1 MRKAVDELRGENQ
14 PSVLKR
20 KVGFQDQDQ
29 APTETKD
36 FDPREAQ
43 LMVIEQEDTWKELR
57 ERLRKAPIISDIL
70 DGTQRA
76 RKRINETSAA
86 KRVKDLGEDAREFW
100 ETSQN
105 PLVYQASS
113 IVDAVTACLLYTSP
127 SPRD

>member
-1 MRKAVDELRGENQ
+1 MG
-14 PSVLKR
+14 
-20 KVGFQDQDQ
+20 DQ
-29 APTETKD
+29 APTETKE

-113 IVDAVTACLLYTSP
+113 IWTLLLPKPTRRRRRENYDGSTRTSA
-127 SPRD
+127 

>member
-1 MRKAVDELRGENQ
+1 MG
-14 PSVLKR
+14 
-20 KVGFQDQDQ
+20 
-29 APTETKD
+29 
-36 FDPREAQ
+36 
-43 LMVIEQEDTWKELR
+43 
-57 ERLRKAPIISDIL
+57 IISDIL

-113 IVDAVTACLLYTSP
+113 IVDAVTAETDTAAAKSCAPSSSTRLSGATRSSSSP
-127 SPRD
+127 GCRKACSLDCPTRSD